1 MLCVERE
8 KGKRAH
14 LALPPISTPKCLA
27 GSRPGGNFRNATT
40 TMTQNYSLP
49 FHPFDW
55 LFLGGRA
62 STYSMNA
69 AKKEKVFFLRR
80 TGVSGE
86 NDFYGHRGENTQCT
100 DKAKRKGFFPK
111 LDNIIPLHWRR
122 EDFVSLSQE
131 EERGRGGEGRKRS
144 NMGKL
149 LLSTPYTVCQS
160 VPLQGCCSF

>member
-100 DKAKRKGFFPK
+100 DKAKKKGFFPK
-111 LDNIIPLHWRR
+111 LDNIIPLHRR
-122 EDFVSLSQE
+122 ERRFCFTFS
-131 EERGRGGEGRKRS
+131 RGGEGTRRR
-144 NMGKL
+144 GKEEEQYGKIA
-149 LLSTPYTVCQS
+149 P
-160 VPLQGCCSF
+160 